1 MNPTNQKSNMKN
13 TKETPNE
20 TPKETPTEKNPKS
33 QNSVSIGKKVTF
45 PDSTAFP
52 IHSIFD
58 VCEGYTQVCYFDTDL
73 PQILWVPND
82 FITND

>member
-1 MNPTNQKSNMKN
+1 MKN
-13 TKETPNE
+13 TKETPNK
-20 TPKETPTEKNPKS
+20 PPGNKNPKP
-33 QNSVSIGKKVTF
+33 QNIANIGKKVTF
-45 PDSTAFP
+45 PDSTTFP

-58 VCEGYTQVCYFDTDL
+58 VFEGYTQVCYFDSEL